1 MTGDQMTNKAIFEE
15 LQAETPGE
23 YFGDTP
29 WMRMLCRFDYRCEL
43 CGEKEQVDTYI
54 SSVAT
59 STQEYR
65 QGIEELTSKPGFLQ
79 GLMNRGSAIH
89 HTGRGDLDE
98 LLLKLKENGPR
109 EVSPRVMI
117 TILPESKYTCDFCG
131 TDTFATASLLREHM
145 AGCEENQN
153 GQP

>member
-1 MTGDQMTNKAIFEE
+1 MTGDQMTDEAIFEE

-89 HTGRGDLDE
+89 HRGRGDLDE

-117 TILPESKYTCDFCG
+117 TILPESRYTCDFCG
-131 TDTFATASLLREHM
+131 DDTFTTAPLLREHM
-145 AGCEENQN
+145 AGCQGNQN
-153 GQP
+153 EQP